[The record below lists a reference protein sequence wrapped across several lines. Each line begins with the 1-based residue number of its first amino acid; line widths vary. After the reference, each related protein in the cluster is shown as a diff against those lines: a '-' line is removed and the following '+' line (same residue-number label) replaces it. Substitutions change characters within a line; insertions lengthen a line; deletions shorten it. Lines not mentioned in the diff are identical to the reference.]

1 MTTSSTYN
9 YNPLAY
15 DVYTTA
21 HLNYD
26 AAYCV
31 DSNGVFSRSE
41 LEKRIIALEH
51 YVEELY
57 EKLQTIIDMNEA
69 TKILLDE

>member
-1 MTTSSTYN
+1 MITSSTYT
-9 YNPLAY
+9 YDPLTY
-15 DVYTTA
+15 DVYTTS
-21 HLNYD
+21 HLNYN
-26 AAYCV
+26 APYCA

-41 LEKRIIALEH
+41 LEKRIVALEH